1 MKLAE
6 ILASTR
12 SVAEGV
18 ATSLSA
24 YELARK
30 RGVEMPIV
38 EQVYEV
44 IYRDKDP
51 ESAVLNLMNRALRSE
66 F

>member
-1 MKLAE
+1 MK
-6 ILASTR
+6 

-24 YELARK
+24 FELSRK
-30 RGVEMPIV
+30 FDVEMPIV

-44 IYRDKDP
+44 IYKDKSP
-51 ESAVLNLMNRALRSE
+51 AEAVSILMTRALRAE